1 MGTLSSRLRALVEGR
16 AGRMETVTSHT
27 RVKVTAFVL
36 DPDEGW
42 VADLS
47 DEEIYDVSE
56 GAIEQWPVDE
66 DDLRAAL
73 ERADVPAAKVQ
84 KMLAGKLGKRITL
97 PGRDGLTV
105 DVRHE
110 EPKQPSDPADRMDWP
125 PDSMRDKRRR

>member
-1 MGTLSSRLRALVEGR
+1 
-16 AGRMETVTSHT
+16 METVTSHT
-27 RVKVTAFVL
+27 RVKVSAFVL

-47 DEEIYDVSE
+47 DEEIYDVHQ

-66 DDLRAAL
+66 DKIRDAL
-73 ERADVPAAKVQ
+73 ERENVPEAKI
-84 KMLAGKLGKRITL
+84 KRMLDGKLGKRITL

>member
-16 AGRMETVTSHT
+16 GGRMETVTSHT
-27 RVKVTAFVL
+27 RVKVSAFVL

-47 DEEIYDVSE
+47 DEEIYDVHQ

-66 DDLRAAL
+66 DKIRDAL
-73 ERADVPAAKVQ
+73 ERENVPEAKI
-84 KMLAGKLGKRITL
+84 KRMLDGKLGKRITL

-125 PDSMRDKRRR
+125 PQSMRDKRRR

>member
-16 AGRMETVTSHT
+16 GGRMETVTSHT
-27 RVKVTAFVL
+27 RVKATAFVL

-47 DEEIYDVSE
+47 DEEIYDVNE
-56 GAIEQWPVDE
+56 GAVEQWPVDE
-66 DDLRAAL
+66 EDLRAAL
-73 ERADVPAAKVQ
+73 ERADIPAAKI
-84 KMLAGKLGKRITL
+84 KRMLDGQLGKRITL
-97 PGRDGLTV
+97 PGRASLPV

-110 EPKQPSDPADRMDWP
+110 EPKQPSDPADQVDWP